1 MEPDARA
8 RFEHTVKVAPE
19 DLDELEHVNNAVYL
33 MYVEACG
40 RAHSEREGLTLE
52 AFKAHGAVP
61 IIRRHEITYYRPAKL
76 GDVLRVSTR
85 ITRLGGPR
93 GLRHNEVRLEAGNE
107 LLVEVLTEWVWI
119 EPGSGRPK
127 RVPQAILQAFGFE

>member
-1 MEPDARA
+1 MSDPRA
-8 RFEHTVKVAPE
+8 YFKHVIKVAPE

-40 RAHSEREGLTLE
+40 RAHSEREGLSLE
-52 AFKAHGAVP
+52 VFKAHGAVP
-61 IIRRHEITYYRPAKL
+61 IIRRHEVTYHRPATL

-85 ITRLGGPR
+85 ITKLVGPR
-93 GLRHNEVRLEAGNE
+93 GLRHNEVRLATTDE

-127 RVPQAILQAFGFE
+127 RVPQVIMNAFGF

>member
-8 RFEHTVKVAPE
+8 YFEHAIKVAPE

-33 MYVEACG
+33 TYVEACG

-85 ITRLGGPR
+85 ITQIGGPR
-93 GLRHNEVRLEAGNE
+93 ATRHNEVRLEPGGDLIA
-107 LLVEVLTEWVWI
+107 EVVTEWVWL
-119 EPGSGRPK
+119 EPRSSRPK
-127 RVPQAILQAFGFE
+127 RVPQAILQAFGF